1 MRTGSWFGEATPGVN
16 NCISLLF
23 FVDSILTPLLV
34 PAKRILRIACTF
46 EQLCADIVPINLR
59 NSMHEIHDYHNL

>member
-23 FVDSILTPLLV
+23 FDSIFTPLLV

-46 EQLCADIVPINLR
+46 EQLCADVVTITLR
-59 NSMHEIHDYHNL
+59 NSMHEIQNYYYL